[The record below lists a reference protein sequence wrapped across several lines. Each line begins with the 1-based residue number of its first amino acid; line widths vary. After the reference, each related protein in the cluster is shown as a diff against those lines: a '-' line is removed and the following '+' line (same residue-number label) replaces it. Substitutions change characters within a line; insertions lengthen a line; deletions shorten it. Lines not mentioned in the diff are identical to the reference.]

1 MTDHHT
7 DIDRQRDVW
16 RQTYARRPDFL
27 GAEAS
32 EPARAALAR
41 FQAIGARD
49 VLELGSGQGR
59 DTLHFL
65 AAGLRVTALDYAEE
79 GLAQLTETLAAA
91 GSEGRLATVAADVRG
106 ALPFPD
112 ATFDACYAHLLLC
125 MALATA
131 ELERLVGEIRRVL
144 RPDGLLVY
152 TVRTTQ
158 DAHFGLG
165 VGHGD
170 DMFETGGFIVHFF
183 DRALV
188 DRLASGF
195 GVLEVA
201 DYEEGKLPRRM
212 FGVTMRRTDRSG

>member
-1 MTDHHT
+1 M
-7 DIDRQRDVW
+7 
-16 RQTYARRPDFL
+16 ARESSRIAPP
-27 GAEAS
+27 S
-32 EPARAALAR
+32 
-41 FQAIGARD
+41 
-49 VLELGSGQGR
+49 
-59 DTLHFL
+59 
-65 AAGLRVTALDYAEE
+65 GLRVNRKSAVPVHVQLMTQIRHLISTGALKPGMQLPTVRQLAGFLRINPNTVARAIADLERDGYVE
-79 GLAQLTETLAAA
+79 GQQGRGTFVADRPTR
-91 GSEGRLATVAADVRG
+91 EGRAARS
-106 ALPFPD
+106 
-112 ATFDACYAHLLLC
+112 
-125 MALATA
+125 
-131 ELERLVGEIRRVL
+131 LERLVGEIRRVL